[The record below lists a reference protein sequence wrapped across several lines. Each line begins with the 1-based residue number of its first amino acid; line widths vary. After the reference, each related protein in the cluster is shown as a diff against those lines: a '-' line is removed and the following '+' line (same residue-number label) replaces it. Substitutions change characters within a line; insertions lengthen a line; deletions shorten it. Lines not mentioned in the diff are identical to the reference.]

1 MLQTAEEE
9 EEEEEERVNDC
20 DSHNAEKLAKIRM
33 RNGRTD
39 GQTDRVTAGGRGRG
53 EGGEANPI
61 R

>member
-1 MLQTAEEE
+1 MT
-9 EEEEEERVNDC
+9 DG

-39 GQTDRVTAGGRGRG
+39 GRADRVTAGGRGRG
-53 EGGEANPI
+53 REGEGEANPI